1 MINHCPRN
9 LWNGVR
15 MLSDFPIWEK
25 AIEIGD
31 KLFDIADKLER
42 KRLYRFAEQVRAA
55 GLSISNNI
63 SEGSGSFS
71 KKEFAIF

>member
-1 MINHCPRN
+1 M
-9 LWNGVR
+9 
-15 MLSDFPIWEK
+15 WEK